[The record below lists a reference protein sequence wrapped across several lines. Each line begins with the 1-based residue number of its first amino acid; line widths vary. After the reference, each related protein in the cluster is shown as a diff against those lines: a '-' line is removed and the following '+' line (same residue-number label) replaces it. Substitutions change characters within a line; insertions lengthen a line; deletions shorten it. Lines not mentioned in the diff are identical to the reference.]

1 MTDSNFNAYTQT
13 NDPTISTQDT
23 FSNAA
28 LDMSTDP
35 NAVNT
40 DTDALFPNSADSAQ
54 PGVAELS
61 EEDKE
66 FEKKFE
72 KFYRRRFPGF
82 TMSSGVNMLGHG
94 RGELLLTTDTKQCIH
109 FYEQGNCKIGS
120 RNSIELK
127 TGDQATEDD
136 LSIFLSAENGAI
148 KISAPNGN
156 LILQGENVLL
166 ESTAADGQV
175 TIKSKKNMY
184 LDSTSLTVD
193 TDYGTVAAC
202 SDLLLYGGND
212 TLLYCESG
220 PPETAGGGD
229 PILASGLVGKILAA
243 MKNAKMLFVSGAI

>member
-1 MTDSNFNAYTQT
+1 MTETPQT
-13 NDPTISTQDT
+13 TGPTAQDI
-23 FSNAA
+23 
-28 LDMSTDP
+28 STDP

-148 KISAPNGN
+148 KIAAPNGN
-156 LILQGENVLL
+156 LILQGDNVLI
-166 ESTAADGQV
+166 ESTKDDGQV

-184 LDSTSLTVD
+184 LDCTSLTVD

-220 PPETAGGGD
+220 PPETASGGD

-243 MKNAKMLFVSGAI
+243 MKNAKMLFVGGAI